1 MNIIENENKLK
12 EEVLSLNNRINEL
25 QKMIKKLEIEVYNLY
40 N

>member
-12 EEVLSLNNRINEL
+12 EDVLSLNDRINEL
-25 QKMIKKLEIEVYNLY
+25 QKTIKKLETEVYNLY